1 MKRHKFEGQHKQQA
15 IFKMSHE
22 RIKKKKKKVE
32 KANSQQQHLPELQN
46 HHHHLQVN
54 FFKLLKLADK
64 KLMNGPKKI
73 RTTDPTTQGIC
84 IR

>member
-1 MKRHKFEGQHKQQA
+1 MKEL
-15 IFKMSHE
+15 
-22 RIKKKKKKVE
+22 KKKKVE

-46 HHHHLQVN
+46 HHHLQVN

-73 RTTDPTTQGIC
+73 RTDPTTQGIA
-84 IR
+84 